1 MSAAVGRRFSQL
13 TIEAAEL
20 PETVDRNALL
30 IAADAFLALF
40 CADDTPGITLARRM
54 AFRACDWA
62 VFGGPDD
69 HAKLRRSAK
78 LFGMA
83 SAIQ

>member
-1 MSAAVGRRFSQL
+1 MTDVSRLFSRLVFQA
-13 TIEAAEL
+13 IEA

-30 IAADAFLALF
+30 IAADALLSLF